1 MFRLGVSALYFLLL
15 VVVFLNFKRYESYI
29 IQRTL
34 LYDLSENKIS
44 LKVDDF
50 PSFYYPNLAVN
61 TIPIKSLIAKYYIN
75 EKDNLN
81 ALRLLKDSN
90 LDNPY
95 LPITN
100 YLTSRFYIEQKND
113 LHSSF
118 IYIKKAYEQSPKIE
132 SINSLY
138 LALKEILKKKDK

>member
-1 MFRLGVSALYFLLL
+1 MSRLIKSSFLIISIF
-15 VVVFLNFKRYESYI
+15 VIFLNFKRYESYI
-29 IQRTL
+29 IQKTL

-44 LKVDDF
+44 LKVEDL
-50 PSFYYPNLAVN
+50 PILYYPNLSVN
-61 TIPIKSLIAKYYIN
+61 TIPIRTLAAKYYIN

-81 ALRLLKDSN
+81 ALKLLQDSN

-113 LHSSF
+113 LKSSF
-118 IYIKKAYEQSPKIE
+118 IYIKQAYDQSPKIE
-132 SINSLY
+132 SISALY
-138 LALKEILKKKDK
+138 LTLKEILEKEDK